1 MPSDLWDAFE
11 HHAWAN
17 EVLLGVC
24 EGLTDEQLAA
34 PVPGTYGSI
43 LEMARHL
50 VGGDNWYLFVL
61 TDQAIEQI
69 DEEKMSVAE
78 LRAAARDHAEA
89 YRQILSAGRDP
100 REDVVIVEPEGNTW
114 HATLGIRLAQV
125 VHHSTDHR
133 SQICTGL
140 TAIGI
145 EPPEIDVW
153 AYGEQAGLVS
163 DEPPHTPTT

>member
-17 EVLLGVC
+17 QVLLGVC

-43 LEMARHL
+43 LDMARHL
-50 VGGDNWYLFVL
+50 VEGDDWYLFVL
-61 TDQAIEQI
+61 TDQASERIHE
-69 DEEKMSVAE
+69 DTMSVAE
-78 LRAAARDHAEA
+78 LRAAAGGHAQA
-89 YRQILSAGRDP
+89 YREILVAGRDP
-100 REDVVIVEPEGNTW
+100 REDVVIVEPGGNAW

-125 VHHSTDHR
+125 IHHGTDHR

-140 TAIGI
+140 TSLGI

-153 AYGEQAGLVS
+153 AYGVQAGLVV
-163 DEPPHTPTT
+163 DVPPD